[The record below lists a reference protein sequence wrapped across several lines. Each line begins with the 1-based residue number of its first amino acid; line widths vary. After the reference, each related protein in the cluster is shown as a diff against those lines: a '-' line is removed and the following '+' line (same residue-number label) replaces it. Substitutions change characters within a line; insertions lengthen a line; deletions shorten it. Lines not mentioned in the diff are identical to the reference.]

1 MTRFC
6 PASNS
11 GVGPPN
17 SGHNWLKNWGGL
29 DAVVSRACTLP
40 LSAGGEKAESG
51 GKRQQEAETWPQA
64 RHPES
69 PAHPSSEGGA
79 RQVCLV
85 TQPWA
90 PLPSG

>member
-29 DAVVSRACTLP
+29 EAVVSRACTLL
-40 LSAGGEKAESG
+40 LSASGEKAESG
-51 GKRQQEAETWPQA
+51 GKRQQEAGEVAPGQA
-64 RHPES
+64 SRKPR
-69 PAHPSSEGGA
+69 PPK
-79 RQVCLV
+79 L
-85 TQPWA
+85 
-90 PLPSG
+90 